1 MGAGREAEVG
11 ALLAANADVNLEAN
25 EYLAEREPANDGQQM
40 KDKKKRTPLMVC
52 LSPARVHLFTSCV

>member
-1 MGAGREAEVG
+1 VGAGREAEVG

-52 LSPARVHLFTSCV
+52 LSPS

>member
-1 MGAGREAEVG
+1 MGAGREAEVD

-25 EYLAEREPANDGQQM
+25 EYLAERDDGQQM

-52 LSPARVHLFTSCV
+52 LSPS